1 MKQLHQQVWSKSG
14 AVHWRGSAPLRPER
28 LSGQNRSSWVTMET
42 GRASARQIQP
52 KICELCGGRQRCLGI
67 QMTNSLLAFFL
78 AGNFVHFKTGTFL
91 CVFVMSKLIFIR
103 WHFSAN
109 SLQIWK
115 WAYSTM
121 WYGENMYCTNCSASM
136 LCFSSALI
144 YPPWV
149 ESIWRE
155 PEFFVSAPWN
165 QSQTNKHTLHCPSSV
180 SVR

>member
-1 MKQLHQQVWSKSG
+1 
-14 AVHWRGSAPLRPER
+14 
-28 LSGQNRSSWVTMET
+28 MET

-115 WAYSTM
+115 WK
-121 WYGENMYCTNCSASM
+121 GRK
-136 LCFSSALI
+136 
-144 YPPWV
+144 
-149 ESIWRE
+149 SILQCDTGKICIAQTAVRPCCAFLVHLFTL
-155 PEFFVSAPWN
+155 PEWN
-165 QSQTNKHTLHCPSSV
+165 QFGGSLNFLFLRHETRARRTNTHCTVHLPSP
-180 SVR
+180 